1 MRCPPALCCCPAEPG
16 RLGRLTGAQV
26 RAPAERG
33 RLGGQASPLLR
44 QRVSGEVGH
53 HSPSSH
59 KPGSCKPRGES
70 ASRPEGPHREVR
82 APMSWGRDLHPPCGP
97 GPPAPGPFTPLAKGG
112 GGGGGPKQSCLDGL
126 VAALWRVPWPE
137 AKVVA
142 LTGEDQRPVCCVLL
156 CGHRGWDISYCLICL
171 WLSHYLCQSVILL
184 S

>member
-1 MRCPPALCCCPAEPG
+1 
-16 RLGRLTGAQV
+16 
-26 RAPAERG
+26 
-33 RLGGQASPLLR
+33 
-44 QRVSGEVGH
+44 
-53 HSPSSH
+53 
-59 KPGSCKPRGES
+59 
-70 ASRPEGPHREVR
+70 
-82 APMSWGRDLHPPCGP
+82 MSWGRDLHPPCGP
-97 GPPAPGPFTPLAKGG
+97 GPPAPGPYTPLAKGG
-112 GGGGGPKQSCLDGL
+112 GGGGAKQSCLDGL